1 MVSNISGARIKPRKA
16 ATIGFFSAKGGVG
29 KTTIAVNVATRLAE
43 KWNGNVLLVDVNLT
57 SPNLS
62 IYLGELNPDLTLHGV
77 LDGEFPIEKA
87 IKNLGKMDAIYGSP
101 GFGEMGHRI
110 DLDSYLQ
117 PLKSKYRVILLDTA
131 PALGNEA
138 VSAMK
143 ACDEM
148 VAVTTPDYPSVV
160 STLQTFRAAEQHKVP
175 VHGIVVNRALE
186 RDFELPSGEIRDT
199 LGWPVL
205 SEIPEDEKVR
215 ESTALGVPVIDH
227 DPGSPASEKLREL
240 SRKIGEH
247 IEGK

>member
-1 MVSNISGARIKPRKA
+1 M
-16 ATIGFFSAKGGVG
+16 G
-29 KTTIAVNVATRLAE
+29 KTTVTVNAASHLARE
-43 KWNGNVLLVDVNLT
+43 WNGNVLLVDVNLT

-62 IYLGELNPDLTLHGV
+62 VYLGELNPDLTLHGV
-77 LDGEFPIEKA
+77 LDGKFPIEKA
-87 IKNLGKMDAIYGSP
+87 IKNLGKMDAIYGAP
-101 GFGEMGHRI
+101 GFGEISRRI

-117 PLKSKYRVILLDTA
+117 PLKSRYRVIFLDTA

-138 VSAMK
+138 ISAMK

-160 STLQTFRAAEQHKVP
+160 STLQTFRAAEKYKVP
-175 VHGIVVNRALE
+175 INGIIVNRVLGRE
-186 RDFELPSGEIRDT
+186 FELPTGEIRDS

-205 SEIPEDEKVR
+205 CEIPEDEKVR

-227 DPGSPASEKLREL
+227 DPETPASEKLREL
-240 SRKIGEH
+240 AWSLGEH